1 MKIKAD
7 IAVVNGFKTQT
18 FTKMKEI
25 LHPQNFKFA
34 QKVKHR
40 KAGVERRVDQLAIE
54 FNNDQETIDRL
65 AEWDI
70 IEWKEG
76 TPDTIDY
83 ELAYRAHAGTSF
95 SPEKRAQMYMRE
107 FRVTLVTARQEIE
120 QVQNIGDNIEAE
132 YERFEKKA
140 RDLYGSWLSA
150 KSRCL
155 SAMITGPARFPV
167 AKNEKANRSERN
179 HGDRYLY
186 FLNNYLKGIEK
197 RYRPAVTIDEELEQ
211 ATKKL
216 ERLEHNHEFMKAANR
231 ILRSKKSDMEKCDEL
246 VKAGCGEDMAIN
258 LVNKNQGFER
268 FELTNNLAKIKNTKA
283 RVAELTAKSNA
294 TDEVLEENDLFK
306 CEKNAEK
313 DRIMFFFDGK
323 PEDDVRALLKRNA
336 FKWSPRNGAWQR
348 KTTQN
353 ALNATHRIIEQLKQA
368 V

>member
-1 MKIKAD
+1 
-7 IAVVNGFKTQT
+7 
-18 FTKMKEI
+18 MKEI
-25 LHPQNFKFA
+25 LHTGNAKFVSIITKRTNPEWGTWIFIHDPSPDKNHTI
-34 QKVKHR
+34 QGDSGTR
-40 KAGVERRVDQLAIE
+40 LLFENE
-54 FNNDQETIDRL
+54 FEL
-65 AEWDI
+65 WDI
-70 IEWKEG
+70 VTFKEG
-76 TPDTIDY
+76 TPDTIEY
-83 ELAYRAHAGTSF
+83 NLAYDAHRGTSF
-95 SPEKRAQMYMRE
+95 SPERRAQSHMRE

-140 RDLYGSWLSA
+140 RDLYTSWLSA

-155 SAMITGPARFPV
+155 SAMITGPARFPT
-167 AKNEKANRSERN
+167 ARNEKANRSERN

-197 RYRPAVTIDEELEQ
+197 RYRPAVTIEGELEQ
-211 ATKKL
+211 ATKRLAKL
-216 ERLEHNHEFMKAANR
+216 EENHAFMKAANR
-231 ILRSKKSDMEKCDEL
+231 ILRSKKSDMEKCDDL
-246 VKAGCGEDMAIN
+246 IQAGCGEDLAIN
-258 LVNKNQGFER
+258 LVNKNEGFER

-283 RVAELTAKSNA
+283 RVAQLTAKSIA

-323 PEDDVRALLKRNA
+323 PADDVRAILKKNA

-353 ALNATHRIIEQLKQA
+353 ALNATHRIIKQLTEPA
-368 V
+368 A